1 MKEPEEPKEEKLDQK
16 ENLGEE
22 DEDEESEEDSD
33 SEELDANDYE
43 EDSEKEDSEEEDLEE
58 EEEEEKEEEEEE
70 NEEEEED
77 EEEEEEEEKKA
88 KKFND
93 HLFDAIENRYLAKVA
108 AFYQRLLLLSLN
120 ADPNQA
126 EAEGQLNLWSA
137 VFKVLKFADVTF
149 SRVTAYMLK
158 LIIRELCEG
167 LSTRREVFEEVA
179 TLLAKER
186 AVLAREEG
194 HTERCFT
201 EEEEALLYELLAE
214 IPQTQMELQT
224 TRTKET
230 KETKEND
237 EEEWKLGVMTWRMCE
252 SSDGA
257 IPKNNVVFT
266 FRPYTAEEEV
276 NRPEQSELLF
286 VPFRLLK
293 RLANLREE

>member
-1 MKEPEEPKEEKLDQK
+1 MSKKPGKPKGKLDQK
-16 ENLGEE
+16 ENLEE
-22 DEDEESEEDSD
+22 EEEEEEDEESEENSD
-33 SEELDANDYE
+33 SKELDANDYE
-43 EDSEKEDSEEEDLEE
+43 E
-58 EEEEEKEEEEEE
+58 EEEE
-70 NEEEEED
+70 NS
-77 EEEEEEEEKKA
+77 EEEEEKKA
-88 KKFND
+88 KEFND
-93 HLFDAIENRYLAKVA
+93 HLFNSIAKRYRAKMA
-108 AFYQRLLLLSLN
+108 AFYQRLLPLN
-120 ADPNQA
+120 AAPNQA
-126 EAEGQLNLWSA
+126 REAEGGQLNLGPA
-137 VFKVLKFADVTF
+137 VFKVLQFADATF
-149 SRVTAYMLK
+149 SKVTAYVLRS
-158 LIIRELCEG
+158 IIRELCEG
-167 LSTRREVFEEVA
+167 LSTRQEVLEEVA

-186 AVLAREEG
+186 AVAREEG

-266 FRPYTAEEEV
+266 FRPLYTAEEEV
-276 NRPEQSELLF
+276 KRPEQSERLF

-293 RLANLREE
+293 RLANTLENSL